1 MTLFW
6 LVLFVVLSLFELA
19 TVNLVSIWFAIGAII
34 TTFVSLVS
42 DNIMIH
48 LAVFA
53 ISSILLL
60 LLTKPFVKKIK
71 KRDVVPTNLDR
82 VIGKV
87 GVVTEVIE
95 KDGIGE
101 VKVLGKKWSAYSDKE
116 IKENCKVKIL
126 SIDGVKLKVEEIKE
140 SDN

>member
-6 LVLFVVLSLFELA
+6 LVLFVILALFELA

-34 TTFVSLVS
+34 ATFVSLVT

-48 LAVFA
+48 LAVFT
-53 ISSILLL
+53 ITSILLL

-71 KRDVVPTNLDR
+71 RKDVVPTNLDR

-87 GVVTEVIE
+87 GEVTEKIE

-101 VKVLGKKWSAYSDKE
+101 VKVLGKRWSAYSDKE
-116 IKENCKVKIL
+116 IKENCKVKVL
-126 SIDGVKLKVEEIKE
+126 SINGVKLKVEEFKE
-140 SDN
+140 SD

>member
-6 LVLFVVLSLFELA
+6 LVLFVILSLFELA

-34 TTFVSLVS
+34 TTFVSLTT

-48 LAVFA
+48 LAVFT

-60 LLTKPFVKKIK
+60 LLTKPFVKKMK

-87 GVVTEVIE
+87 GVVTEKIE

-116 IKENCKVKIL
+116 VEENSKVKVL
-126 SIDGVKLKVEEIKE
+126 SINGVKLKVEEIKE
-140 SDN
+140 SD

>member
-6 LVLFVVLSLFELA
+6 LVLFVILALFELA

-34 TTFVSLVS
+34 ATFVSLVT

-48 LAVFA
+48 LAVFT
-53 ISSILLL
+53 ITSILLL

-71 KRDVVPTNLDR
+71 KKDVVPTNLDR

-87 GVVTEVIE
+87 GVVTEKIE

-101 VKVLGKKWSAYSDKE
+101 VKVLGKRWSAYSDKE
-116 IKENCKVKIL
+116 IKENCKVKVL
-126 SIDGVKLKVEEIKE
+126 SINGVKLKVEEFKE
-140 SDN
+140 SD